1 MKKNLLFILFMF
13 SIDFVAAQNNSD
25 CGTQMKTSWIQE
37 LARKTA
43 NLQPQFSAPQTVNV
57 PYQIHLI
64 VRANG
69 TSTITLQDLYDEI
82 DSVNAF
88 YINSGIHFYECIA
101 PEIIYDD
108 LLFDFDYNT
117 EESILLTQHY
127 SPNVINMY
135 FANTV
140 TSWSGAALCGY
151 SQYPPSDDYLV
162 MAASCATN
170 GSTLSHELGH
180 YFGLFHTHG
189 GSAFELV
196 DGSNCATEGDLICDT
211 PADPTLSNTVV
222 DVMCNYTGTALDMNG
237 MPYAP
242 DPTNIMSYS
251 RKVCRNYFSPEQ
263 YLVMNSVSLNERSYL
278 FCATGV
284 DEINAGKSF
293 VASPNPGTDNL
304 TLRAKQNFYNAEI
317 KLFDS
322 IGKEILKGTF
332 SGSSADFNTTHLTP
346 GVYTYEIILGNN
358 VTRGKWIKAGN

>member
-1 MKKNLLFILFMF
+1 MKKNLLFILFLF
-13 SIDFVAAQNNSD
+13 NIGFVTAQTYND
-25 CGTQMKTSWIQE
+25 CGTQMKASWMQK
-37 LARKTA
+37 LAQLTA
-43 NLQPQFSAPQTVNV
+43 SLQPQFSAPQTVNV

-64 VRANG
+64 VMANG

-82 DSVNAF
+82 DSVNNF
-88 YINSGIHFYECIA
+88 YINSGIQFYQCIA

-108 LLFDFDYNT
+108 LLFNFDYNT
-117 EESILLTQHY
+117 EEFILLTQHY
-127 SPNVINMY
+127 STDVINLY

-140 TSWSGAALCGY
+140 TSWNGSALCGY
-151 SQYPPSDDYLV
+151 SHFPPSDDYLV
-162 MAASCATN
+162 MAANCATN
-170 GSTLSHELGH
+170 GSTLAHELGH

-222 DVMCNYTGTALDMNG
+222 DVMCNYTGTTVDING

-251 RKVCRNYFSPEQ
+251 RKICRNYFSQEQ
-263 YLVMNSVSLNERSYL
+263 YAVMNSVSLNERSYL

-284 DEINAGKSF
+284 DEISAGKCV
-293 VASPNPGTDNL
+293 VASPNPGTDKL
-304 TLRAKQNFYNAEI
+304 TLKAKQNFYDSEI

-322 IGKEILKGTF
+322 IGKEIINGTF
-332 SGSSADFNTTHLTP
+332 SGSSACLNTTHLPP
-346 GVYTYEIILGNN
+346 GVYIYEIKLGNN
-358 VTRGKWIKAGN
+358 VSRGKWIKAGN